1 MEDIF
6 INSRNKS
13 TIKTSKSWSATI
25 NLKHFNK
32 IILYKNQ
39 QEVKNAPSRV

>member
-6 INSRNKS
+6 ITSRNKS
-13 TIKTSKSWSATI
+13 IIKTSKSWNDTI
-25 NLKHFNK
+25 NFKHLNK